1 MGGGG
6 HEKLCLFCC
15 QQRYRPTT
23 PWLNN
28 LMFRNLSLGK
38 SWVEGRPATSL
49 ASPLAQ
55 LYCFSLNPLWSPPFV
70 ARSSIQE
77 WASKTRR
84 TAQSKLTLPDPK
96 SKGRRPF
103 FCNVFVGISRIVWR
117 RTKTANA
124 CRGFVKQLGDR
135 VGPIHLVRPDR
146 RVSYLLLDVESIA
159 LQKPRRRYSRTQLS
173 AFFGKFSRSE
183 RRSRWCVLFNSLNL
197 LLYNVFVY
205 FLEYLHII
213 HFEWIQKYGPLYRLW
228 AGFRPVVLIS
238 TPELMEVCQQT
249 IYILD
254 SSY

>member
-6 HEKLCLFCC
+6 HEHLCLFCC

-28 LMFRNLSLGK
+28 FMFRNLSLGK

-84 TAQSKLTLPDPK
+84 TAQSRLTLPDPK

-124 CRGFVKQLGDR
+124 CRGFVKQLLDR

-183 RRSRWCVLFNSLNL
+183 RRSR
-197 LLYNVFVY
+197 
-205 FLEYLHII
+205 
-213 HFEWIQKYGPLYRLW
+213 
-228 AGFRPVVLIS
+228 
-238 TPELMEVCQQT
+238 
-249 IYILD
+249 
-254 SSY
+254 